1 MRRTPAIFRRCRK
14 HAHCKTSVQP
24 QWHEFAEQREAH
36 FAVLIQ
42 FWTHNLLHVSP
53 SGATVAKKRVLRVY
67 SSQPS
72 LSLILD
78 KVLRSAVAAAV
89 PLTPTMVKLRTG
101 TQKPFLNRCTN
112 PAAHLAWQR
121 PPFDSFQL
129 VCMGPGQYEGVEATN
144 GHSTRSRKETAFHR
158 CLSPENIVTPA
169 EGLSYQEF
177 RLASWFKGLLQETTR
192 AIEQGRLWA

>member
-121 PPFDSFQL
+121 VNDLPLTAFSSCAWGLANMKESKPPTAIQRVHGRKL
-129 VCMGPGQYEGVEATN
+129 
-144 GHSTRSRKETAFHR
+144 HSTAVYRPKT
-158 CLSPENIVTPA
+158 
-169 EGLSYQEF
+169 
-177 RLASWFKGLLQETTR
+177 
-192 AIEQGRLWA
+192 